1 MLRVYLTTLP
11 RDVCLIATFPPHF
24 RGARYAYLR
33 QLRRFVESDDGPTAI
48 EYAMI
53 VALIAVFCMASIRAF
68 GADVIAAFN
77 RAANAVSG
85 YVDTI
90 STDHRPK

>member
-1 MLRVYLTTLP
+1 MLDSHL
-11 RDVCLIATFPPHF
+11 F
-24 RGARYAYLR
+24 RQISKRLRNAYWR

-68 GADVIAAFN
+68 EPPSVIAAFN

-90 STDHRPK
+90 STDHRRK